1 MRILLVL
8 MIAVLAATQAQGQA
22 PLRRSAANAGSET
35 RPPKDVMSIGEATVR
50 LRKKRTEL
58 QALQAEVEDLMRA
71 AGEQPQQMLI
81 SVKMLKISRT
91 RLEKLGFDI
100 SEGGAAGLLNRDDGS
115 APAAKSEP
123 RGEESE
129 AAEPAAA
136 RSVIIQSRS
145 RAKTL
150 LDSWKKQRIIVQEFG
165 EQSVATVS
173 GRPAFMHVG
182 GEFPIVVPANQ
193 GAFAIQMKKFGRQFD
208 VGPQLLDSG
217 RVRLEI
223 RPRISEIDEARAI
236 KINDVTVPGLR
247 VYEIDAAI
255 ELAPGETVAVSG
267 AGQVDELRP
276 NQPPQAPRDES
287 PEQFEL
293 LVLAKVELVDE
304 MTPLENA
311 NGAAAPS
318 ETPR

>member
-1 MRILLVL
+1 MRKLVALLVV
-8 MIAVLAATQAQGQA
+8 ALAANNAHGQELPQSGPA
-22 PLRRSAANAGSET
+22 PGASEA
-35 RPPKDVMSIGEATVR
+35 RPAKETMSIGEATVR

-58 QALQAEVEDLMRA
+58 KALQAEVENLRRA
-71 AGEQPQQMLI
+71 AGEQPQQIMI

-91 RLEKLGFDI
+91 RLEQLGCDL
-100 SEGGAAGLLNRDDGS
+100 SDGGAAGLLNREHAN
-115 APAAKSEP
+115 APAA
-123 RGEESE
+123 G
-129 AAEPAAA
+129 AEPSGVEAEITEPE
-136 RSVIIQSRS
+136 RTRPVLIQSRS
-145 RAKTL
+145 RANAL
-150 LDSWKKQRIIVQEFG
+150 LDSWKKQRVIVQEFG
-165 EQSVATVS
+165 EQTVATVS
-173 GRPAFMHVG
+173 GRPAFMHAG

-193 GAFAIQMKKFGRQFD
+193 GAFTIQMKKFGRQLD
-208 VGPQLLDSG
+208 VVPQLLDNG

-223 RPRISEIDEARAI
+223 RPRISEIDETQAV

-247 VYEIDAAI
+247 VYEIDAAV
-255 ELAPGETVAVSG
+255 ELAPGQTFAVSG
-267 AGQVDELRP
+267 ASQADEP
-276 NQPPQAPRDES
+276 QANQPPQAPRDEA